1 MSFCYSQYSIKKV
14 FAIISYLFNDYSS
27 LKSDLSEL
35 VKLRLPNARSES
47 IVVIVQGFGLLALS
61 IAWISESIW
70 FIAWNFQ
77 LDYA

>member
-1 MSFCYSQYSIKKV
+1 ML
-14 FAIISYLFNDYSS
+14 FAIFYKKGIRYYYPYLFNDYSS

-35 VKLRLPNARSES
+35 VKLRLPNARSGS
-47 IVVIVQGFGLLALS
+47 IVVIVQGFSLLALS
-61 IAWISESIW
+61 IAWISENIW